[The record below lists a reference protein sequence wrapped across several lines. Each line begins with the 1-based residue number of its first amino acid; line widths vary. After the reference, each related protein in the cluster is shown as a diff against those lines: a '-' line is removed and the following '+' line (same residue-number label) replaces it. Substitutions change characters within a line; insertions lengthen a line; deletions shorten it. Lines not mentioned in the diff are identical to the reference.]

1 MNVGGEIPMQRE
13 KKLISVLFCLLGA
26 ILLGGAFYI
35 ALTGAFGLSWAA
47 RCVLL
52 LLVGAFACKEQ
63 LRLLWNHCRKGTA
76 IDWKDPWILFQFF
89 LVILWIAVFLG
100 FWFRG

>member
-1 MNVGGEIPMQRE
+1 MNVGGEIPMQRG
-13 KKLISVLFCLLGA
+13 KKLISVWFRLLSA
-26 ILLGGAFYI
+26 ILLAGAFYI
-35 ALTGAFGLSWAA
+35 ALTGAFGLSRAA

-63 LRLLWNHCRKGTA
+63 LRLLWNHLRKGTA

-89 LVILWIAVFLG
+89 LVILWLAIFLG
-100 FWFRG
+100 VWF